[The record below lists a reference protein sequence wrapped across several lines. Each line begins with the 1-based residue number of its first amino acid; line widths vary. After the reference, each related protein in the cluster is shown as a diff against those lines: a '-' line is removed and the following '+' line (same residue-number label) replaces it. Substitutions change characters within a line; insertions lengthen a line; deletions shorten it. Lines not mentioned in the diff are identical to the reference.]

1 MTRVEAIPLNTI
13 ENSNLKKL
21 EIKSE
26 EFVDII
32 GKRSTDFDWNKL
44 HAERLKNVPKDVQE
58 KYQED
63 KEIVDAIRSKY
74 EADQRCYVSKEKFLS
89 SLEYSFSEEKMLQCM
104 SLSERPLYLKYKK
117 VIENLETQYPELDAG
132 VYFAE
137 ILAEKP
143 AEKNEVQ
150 LPCLD
155 DPAVEIPHAL
165 DKPVDD
171 PVAEIPHALDKPV
184 DDPAA
189 EIPNTQDKPVAK
201 SVKCLKSAAFGPI
214 LGDLINDS
222 DEKNKDDNLL
232 KTIIKAPLGFLA
244 RLFS

>member
-58 KYQED
+58 KYQEA

-155 DPAVEIPHAL
+155 EPAVEIPHAQ

-171 PVAEIPHALDKPV
+171 PVAEIPNA
-184 DDPAA
+184 
-189 EIPNTQDKPVAK
+189 QDKPVAK
-201 SVKCLKSAAFGPI
+201 SVKCLKSSAFGPI